1 MKRLFLIAF
10 AGAVLATGA
19 ARAAGEDPEAR
30 YQALLAKARTGEG
43 AVDWAAL
50 RFAYA
55 DRPKPP
61 VVAQETRAQM
71 RAALTGRDYE
81 TALARAQ
88 TLIEA
93 DYVDGEAHLAAS
105 IAYRGLGKTAESD
118 RERTIAQGLYK
129 SMMTGDGLSPTSAYT
144 VVSVAEEYQLMSVLG
159 RRVTGQSLM
168 QQGGHGYD
176 VLTTV
181 GRDGDATAYY
191 FQIDR
196 VLEAERKL
204 FAPK

>member
-10 AGAVLATGA
+10 LGAALAAGAAQ
-19 ARAAGEDPEAR
+19 AAGEDAEAR
-30 YQALLAKARTGEG
+30 YQALVAKAKAGEG
-43 AVDWAAL
+43 VVDWAAL

-61 VVAQETRAQM
+61 AAAQDVRQQM
-71 RAALTGRDYE
+71 RAGITGKDYE

-105 IAYRGLGKTAESD
+105 IAYRGLGKAAESD

-144 VVSVAEEYQLMSVLG
+144 VVSIAEEYQLMSVLG

-168 QQGGHGYD
+168 QAGGHGYD

-181 GRDGDATAYY
+181 GPDGDATAYY

-204 FAPK
+204 LEPK